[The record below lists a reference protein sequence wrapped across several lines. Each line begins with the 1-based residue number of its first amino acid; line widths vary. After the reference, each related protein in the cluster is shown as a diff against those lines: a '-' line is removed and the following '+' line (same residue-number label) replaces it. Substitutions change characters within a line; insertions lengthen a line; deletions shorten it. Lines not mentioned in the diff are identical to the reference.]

1 MAVLLPHNNRWKENV
16 KGLSSENGLSHIVLE
31 RKFIPKGG
39 IPSWHHI
46 PGRNVKHL
54 TLENANL
61 ILFSTKISVWI
72 YQKGWQFS
80 CHLIT
85 GRNVKH
91 LSMINLIVFS
101 TKISVRLDQK

>member
-1 MAVLLPHNNRWKENV
+1 M
-16 KGLSSENGLSHIVLE
+16 
-31 RKFIPKGG
+31 
-39 IPSWHHI
+39 
-46 PGRNVKHL
+46 HL

-85 GRNVKH
+85 GRNVER
-91 LSMINLIVFS
+91 LSMNNLIVFS
-101 TKISVRLDQK
+101 TKISVRLDQKG

>member
-16 KGLSSENGLSHIVLE
+16 KGLSPENGLSHIVLV

-54 TLENANL
+54 TLGNANL

-72 YQKGWQFS
+72 Y
-80 CHLIT
+80 H
-85 GRNVKH
+85 
-91 LSMINLIVFS
+91 
-101 TKISVRLDQK
+101 SV